1 MLRRASVLVP
11 VLGAGVLGNKGWSHC
26 EDKKLVLPGL
36 QGKVA
41 IVSAAA
47 QGIGRGICL
56 SLAEQGAI
64 VICVDLPNQKDNA
77 AETVR
82 LVRECGS
89 DGIYVAADAT
99 SREQVEAAFGSAIE
113 VYGHIDVSVSVVGGG
128 KRGPL
133 LDEKT
138 EDYEQ
143 TVALTQHSH
152 FHWQQIA
159 ARHMCGPEPFE
170 ASLESGGKSMVL
182 VGSIMSQMNVEGC
195 LPYQAC
201 KAAVR
206 SMGLSLAH
214 EMGQHGIRVNVLQP
228 GYIDTPGL
236 ELGKL
241 KVWSE
246 VMTLM
251 EVVCCFP

>member
-11 VLGAGVLGNKGWSHC
+11 VLGAGVLGNRGWSHC

-56 SLAEQGAI
+56 SLADQGAI

-82 LVRECGS
+82 LVKERGS

-99 SREQVEAAFGSAIE
+99 SREQVEAAFDSAIAA
-113 VYGHIDVSVSVVGGG
+113 YGHVDVSVSVVGGG
-128 KRGPL
+128 QRGPL

-138 EDYEQ
+138 EDYDR

-159 ARHMCGPEPFE
+159 ARHMCGTEPAE
-170 ASLESGGKSMVL
+170 ASLESGKSMVL
-182 VGSIMSQMNVEGC
+182 VGSIMAEMNVQGC

-228 GYIDTPGL
+228 GYIDTPGS
-236 ELGKL
+236 ELGEL
-241 KVWSE
+241 KDWSE
-246 VMTLM
+246 MLTLM
-251 EVVCCFP
+251 DVVCCFP